1 MGVKGPI
8 PADGLAN
15 YFSIT
20 QLDKQT
26 TKREETGY
34 REQTQSVF
42 ASAEV
47 GYRNTYYLTLTGR
60 NDWPSQLAGPKS
72 VQKSFFYPSVGASVL
87 LSEILTLPESISY
100 LKLRASWASVGLP
113 FKRFLAY
120 PTFEWDSSTG
130 KYSTKSA
137 YPLYDL
143 KPERTD
149 SWEVG
154 LTVRFLKNF
163 NLDVSFYNCLL
174 YTSDAADE

>member
-72 VQKSFFYPSVGASVL
+72 VQKSFFYPSVG
-87 LSEILTLPESISY
+87 
-100 LKLRASWASVGLP
+100 G
-113 FKRFLAY
+113 F
-120 PTFEWDSSTG
+120 SS
-130 KYSTKSA
+130 
-137 YPLYDL
+137 
-143 KPERTD
+143 
-149 SWEVG
+149 
-154 LTVRFLKNF
+154 F
-163 NLDVSFYNCLL
+163 VSD
-174 YTSDAADE
+174 DA